1 MLNRNHRF
9 IIGHEDWLEQLG
21 EVELI
26 GGWAEVALDDDIAA
40 LIECPGYQVFV
51 TPYDA
56 VQLFVQ
62 NRTARSFEI
71 HALPGPRGRW
81 RAAPSRCGY
90 GVVARRAGDNDETKQ
105 ETRR

>member
-9 IIGHEDWLEQLG
+9 IVSHEDWLEQFG

-62 NRTARSFEI
+62 NRTVRSFEI
-71 HALPGPRGRW
+71 HALPGPQGMW
-81 RAAPSRCGY
+81 RAAPARCGY
-90 GVVARRAGDNDETKQ
+90 SVVARPAGNNDETKQ

>member
-9 IIGHEDWLEQLG
+9 IVGHEDWLEQFG

-71 HALPGPRGRW
+71 HALPGPQGRW
-81 RAAPSRCGY
+81 RASPSRCGY
-90 GVVARRAGDNDETKQ
+90 RVVARRAGDNDETKQ
-105 ETRR
+105 EKRR